1 MIIIPK
7 PALIVG
13 LLGIIPFIFS
23 STMQI
28 FEVPENYWLNLIF
41 DDNKHDNILIIYG
54 AIILSFM
61 SGSFWALTL
70 KSDSALSKKVYML
83 SVSPSLVM
91 FFFLSAHVLFLINN
105 TNYSF
110 VVLILCFIG
119 ILICDFYFLKIQL
132 VPKWWLKLRLLLTPI
147 VIILLLVGFIN

>member
-28 FEVPENYWLNLIF
+28 FEVPENYWLNFIF
-41 DDNKHDNILIIYG
+41 DNNKHDNILIIYG

-91 FFFLSAHVLFLINN
+91 FFFLSAHVLFLTSN

-119 ILICDFYFLKIQL
+119 ILMCDFYFLKIQL

>member
-13 LLGIIPFIFS
+13 LLGIIPFIIS

-28 FEVPENYWLNLIF
+28 FEVPENYWLNSIF
-41 DDNKHDNILIIYG
+41 DNNKHDNILIIYG

-70 KSDSALSKKVYML
+70 KSDSALPKKVYML
-83 SVSPSLVM
+83 SVAPSLIM
-91 FFFLSAHVLFLINN
+91 FFFLSAHVLFFFNL
-105 TNYSF
+105 
-110 VVLILCFIG
+110 
-119 ILICDFYFLKIQL
+119 
-132 VPKWWLKLRLLLTPI
+132 
-147 VIILLLVGFIN
+147 